1 MIPRPS
7 PLCLQVALAARTS
20 LARPSSKPP
29 CHSLLSGFRLGVP
42 GSSKRPTSLATAPL
56 AGYHTKSNGPLSP
69 RGMLSR
75 TLPPPRLPALSF
87 AMGRF
92 ASSSTKGPPT
102 EPPLDPS
109 KQPATRAPLTA
120 AELSRLQSQAQQAH
134 YSQRNRSLA
143 YYSLAT
149 IIFAVGLT
157 YAAVPL
163 YRAFCSATG
172 FGGAPKVGMGKFEP
186 SRLVPSSTT
195 AERIRVT
202 FNTDCSD
209 ELPWSFKPSQEEIF
223 VIPGETALAF
233 FTAKSRSKK
242 DIIGIATYN
251 VAPDRIAPY
260 FSKVECFCFEEQ
272 RLLAGEEVD
281 LPVFFFIDNDFLDD
295 PNVRDVKDVVLSYTF
310 FAARR
315 NKKTGQME
323 PDTDLEN
330 YSVGID
336 LPGVK

>member
-1 MIPRPS
+1 MRRSS
-7 PLCLQVALAARTS
+7 PLCLQAALAARTS
-20 LARPSSKPP
+20 LGRGSSQPP
-29 CHSLLSGFRLGVP
+29 CHSLLNGLRLSAP
-42 GSSKRPTSLATAPL
+42 GSSKRQSSLAIAPL
-56 AGYHTKSNGPLSP
+56 PRDHTTTNGSRLP
-69 RGMLSR
+69 RGMNSM
-75 TLPPPRLPALSF
+75 TLLLPRSSAIGF
-87 AMGRF
+87 AIGRF
-92 ASSSTKGPPT
+92 ASSSSKGPAP
-102 EPPLDPS
+102 EPS
-109 KQPATRAPLTA
+109 SGAAKGPAPRTPLTA
-120 AELSRLQSQAQQAH
+120 ADLSRLQSQAQKAH

-251 VAPDRIAPY
+251 VAPDRVSRMVA
-260 FSKVECFCFEEQ
+260 SM
-272 RLLAGEEVD
+272 R
-281 LPVFFFIDNDFLDD
+281 
-295 PNVRDVKDVVLSYTF
+295 
-310 FAARR
+310 AA
-315 NKKTGQME
+315 
-323 PDTDLEN
+323 
-330 YSVGID
+330 
-336 LPGVK
+336 